1 MYLSVIHKRTPIV
14 CSIITTRGQVLS
26 LEQFVRN
33 LTKVIIVVIVL
44 ISLAVAVQY
53 APTKEI
59 IVEKKEVV
67 TTDKALEIIQEKLL
81 TLDSEIEALEVERKE
96 LRKKLASFE

>member
-1 MYLSVIHKRTPIV
+1 M
-14 CSIITTRGQVLS
+14 
-26 LEQFVRN
+26 RN